1 MHVYAYFVYMYCIVA
16 VVEAGGICTGVRGS
30 HIWWCVW
37 CVLSAVRPA
46 VLPLLPSAWGGGEGY
61 YC

>member
-1 MHVYAYFVYMYCIVA
+1 MHVYAYYVYMYCIVA

-30 HIWWCVW
+30 HIVG
-37 CVLSAVRPA
+37 VYGVFR
-46 VLPLLPSAWGGGEGY
+46 LLYALLYFPCSPPPGGGGEGY